1 VRLLIVAVGYPLA
14 VHAAVLLK
22 HPVAGFGA
30 LLAVVLSHLIVRR
43 WGHQRDSLRSA
54 WGMLLGIC
62 VLAALVAIALYWG
75 PTYALFLPPI
85 AINLSLL
92 IIFGRTLLPGHEP
105 IISRLSRVLRGSL
118 PTQLGV
124 YTRRLTWLWTGVFA
138 GLLLESVLLAAYAP
152 LEVWSLFTNIL
163 NYLLLAVLFLGE
175 YVYRV
180 LRFRKYSHASPL
192 QIVRGLARQGVG
204 PLLRR

>member
-1 VRLLIVAVGYPLA
+1 MHVAV
-14 VHAAVLLK
+14 VLK
-22 HPVAGFGA
+22 HPLAGFGA
-30 LLAVVLSHLIVRR
+30 LLAVVLSHLIIK
-43 WGHQRDSLRSA
+43 RDSARSA
-54 WGMLLGIC
+54 WGMLLSIC
-62 VLAALVAIALYWG
+62 VLAALVTIALYWG

-105 IISRLSRVLRGSL
+105 LISRLSRVLRGSL
-118 PTQLGV
+118 PDQLGV

-138 GLLLESVLLAAYAP
+138 GLLLESVLLTVYAP

-192 QIVRGLARQGVG
+192 QIVLRLARQGVG
-204 PLLRR
+204 PLLRS